1 MHITKLRPINCV
13 ILSCQSH
20 FVSCTVYSQ
29 QKSYKTTEIRRG
41 QTTVSDFD
49 LSDSRKPT
57 MASDSWSGETRAHSI
72 PLSHPNDNDFLWA
85 QHSTG
90 HFLASVFKKQIDTL
104 QLYWMID
111 SFKSFL
117 LATNEPY
124 FVCYLFIRQTNCVK
138 KLDWFLHFSF
148 DHYSAAFISCC
159 QVHCNY
165 DQISDLENTNWAI
178 FSHGFSFVFLISFS
192 V

>member
-72 PLSHPNDNDFLWA
+72 PLNHPNDNDFLWA
-85 QHSTG
+85 QHKTLFSFSFQKTNWY
-90 HFLASVFKKQIDTL
+90 FSAVSNDWFFQIILIRDKWAVFC
-104 QLYWMID
+104 
-111 SFKSFL
+111 L
-117 LATNEPY
+117 LFVYSANKLCEKVELISSLFIWSLFGRFY
-124 FVCYLFIRQTNCVK
+124 FVL
-138 KLDWFLHFSF
+138 S
-148 DHYSAAFISCC
+148 SIS
-159 QVHCNY
+159 
-165 DQISDLENTNWAI
+165 L
-178 FSHGFSFVFLISFS
+178 
-192 V
+192 